1 MIDLSTEFGTR
12 VVKRLGE
19 SNVIWLTTV
28 SPSGTPQPNPVWF
41 LWENGAFLIYTQP
54 KSLKVRNISKNP
66 KVSLNLDA
74 DEWGGNVVIFT
85 GEAHIDPNTPPVHK
99 NAAYVEK
106 YREGIADIQMTPES
120 MAQDYRIAIRVTPK
134 RMRGF

>member
-12 VVKRLGE
+12 AVKRLGE
-19 SNVIWLTTV
+19 ANVIWLTTV
-28 SPSGTPQPNPVWF
+28 SPSGIPQPNPVWF

-54 KSLKVRNISKNP
+54 KSLKVRNINKNP
-66 KVSLNLDA
+66 KVSLNLDT

-85 GEAHIDPNTPPVHK
+85 GEAHIDPNAPSVHK

>member
-19 SNVIWLTTV
+19 ANVIWLTTI

-85 GEAHIDPNTPPVHK
+85 GEAHIDPNAPPVHE
-99 NAAYVEK
+99 NVAYVEK
-106 YREGIADIQMTPES
+106 YRESIADIQMTPES

>member
-19 SNVIWLTTV
+19 ANVIWLTTI

-41 LWENGAFLIYTQP
+41 LWENGDFLIYTQP

-85 GEAHIDPNTPPVHK
+85 GEAHIDPNAPPVHE